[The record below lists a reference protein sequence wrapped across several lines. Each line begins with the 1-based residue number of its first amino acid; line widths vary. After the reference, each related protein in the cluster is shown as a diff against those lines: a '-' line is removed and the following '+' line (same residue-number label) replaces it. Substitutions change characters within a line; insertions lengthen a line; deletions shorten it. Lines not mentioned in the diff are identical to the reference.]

1 MDRGLYVAMT
11 GAKQIMQAQ
20 AVNNHNIANLS
31 TIGFRADTVAF
42 DSEPIY
48 GPGYA
53 TRVNAVAGDA
63 GTDFSM
69 GVMQNTSRD
78 LDIAVNGKGFIAVRG
93 TDGKEAYTRAGDL
106 RVSPE
111 GAVTTASG
119 LAVLTESGPLVIP
132 PSTQVTIGGDGTVSV
147 VPQGS
152 APFAVTQV
160 DRIKLVN
167 PKTSDLQ
174 KGDDG
179 LLRLKSG
186 DKLKTDDS
194 VSVTSGMLESS
205 NVNAAQ
211 SLISMIELQRLYEF
225 QIKSLNSTDQNE
237 QSAER
242 LMLTS
247 CCFKEIS
254 EMNLALWAAKTGL
267 DAQNTRMAVISNN
280 LANTNTTGFKA
291 GRAAFQ
297 DLMYQNIRQVGA
309 QSTQN
314 TQYSTGLTLGTGV
327 RIVATE
333 KDYTQGSVLQTNGSL
348 DMSVNGRGFLQIT
361 MPDGTIAYTRD
372 GSFSLDNQGNVVT
385 ASGYPLQPAINIP
398 AGTQSVTIGNDGVV
412 TITSATNAKGTQ
424 VGQIQLADFINEEGL
439 QPTGNNL
446 LVESAASGSPQVG
459 TAGTNGLGH

>member
-1 MDRGLYVAMT
+1 MT

-31 TIGFRADTVAF
+31 TIGFRADTVSF

-63 GTDFSM
+63 GTDFSS
-69 GVMQNTSRD
+69 GVMENTGRN
-78 LDIAVNGKGFIAVRG
+78 LDIAVNGKGFIAIQG
-93 TDGKEAYTRAGDL
+93 ADGKEAYTRAGDL
-106 RVSPE
+106 RIMPN

-119 LAVLTESGPLVIP
+119 SPVLSESGPLVVP
-132 PSTQVTIGGDGTVSV
+132 PLTTVSIGGDGTISV

-167 PKTSDLQ
+167 PPTADLQ

-186 DKLKTDDS
+186 AKAKTDDS
-194 VSVTSGMLESS
+194 VSITSGVLESS

-225 QIKSLNSTDQNE
+225 QIKSINSTDSNE

-247 CCFKEIS
+247 
-254 EMNLALWAAKTGL
+254 
-267 DAQNTRMAVISNN
+267 
-280 LANTNTTGFKA
+280 
-291 GRAAFQ
+291 
-297 DLMYQNIRQVGA
+297 
-309 QSTQN
+309 
-314 TQYSTGLTLGTGV
+314 
-327 RIVATE
+327 
-333 KDYTQGSVLQTNGSL
+333 
-348 DMSVNGRGFLQIT
+348 
-361 MPDGTIAYTRD
+361 
-372 GSFSLDNQGNVVT
+372 
-385 ASGYPLQPAINIP
+385 
-398 AGTQSVTIGNDGVV
+398 
-412 TITSATNAKGTQ
+412 
-424 VGQIQLADFINEEGL
+424 
-439 QPTGNNL
+439 
-446 LVESAASGSPQVG
+446 
-459 TAGTNGLGH
+459 